1 VKITALRTNCKWHY
15 VTALM
20 RHWGWSSRT
29 PRISV
34 TYW

>member
-1 VKITALRTNCKWHY
+1 VKITALKTNCKWQH

-20 RHWGWSSRT
+20 RQCGWSSKT
-29 PRISV
+29 TRISV